1 MNITDKGGRKSTKV
15 TAWQVQGL
23 AIPVRGTA
31 FPNEIWIITDKH
43 EPFTDRLF
51 TQAYSDATGNDIRVD
66 DYLLSPS

>member
-43 EPFTDRLF
+43 EPFTD
-51 TQAYSDATGNDIRVD
+51 
-66 DYLLSPS
+66 YLLKLIVMLQGMTSV